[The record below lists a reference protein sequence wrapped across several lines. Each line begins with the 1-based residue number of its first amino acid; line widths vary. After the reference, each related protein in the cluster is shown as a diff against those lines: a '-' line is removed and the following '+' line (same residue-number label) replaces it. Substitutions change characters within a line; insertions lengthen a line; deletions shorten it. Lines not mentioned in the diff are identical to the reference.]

1 LRRVGCHGWKLL
13 VGVEVFRRK
22 IMWRRKRREEKL
34 EGGVAIMEELIGHC
48 RTCEKP
54 IYCKMGFL
62 DGVVQ
67 ADKSLVCFECSGE
80 AQKENV
86 TVEPQK

>member
-1 LRRVGCHGWKLL
+1 
-13 VGVEVFRRK
+13 
-22 IMWRRKRREEKL
+22 
-34 EGGVAIMEELIGHC
+34 MEELIGLC

-67 ADKSLVCFECSGE
+67 PDKSLLCFDCSSE
-80 AQKENV
+80 VQEEKV
-86 TVEPQK
+86 TVEPQDLP

>member
-1 LRRVGCHGWKLL
+1 
-13 VGVEVFRRK
+13 
-22 IMWRRKRREEKL
+22 
-34 EGGVAIMEELIGHC
+34 MEELIGHC
-48 RTCEKP
+48 CTCEKP

-62 DGVVQ
+62 DGVMQ

-80 AQKENV
+80 AEKEKV